1 MSTPAPIRDAAYSV
15 RQIDF
20 KKYAGLVRSLLG
32 GAIAVVVCDV
42 TGRRVWSLSRK
53 AKDTF
58 AQPLKKLNAAVP
70 DWPTTGV
77 AIRRCTL
84 SQDSSA
90 YVTSICAAD
99 KVPLGGLLVTVRH
112 GQDDESV
119 AYKKVS
125 DGMHQLARLLGDEV
139 QLIEELSRMTDELGR
154 RYEELNLIYNTEDN
168 VKYFDEGQDA
178 IRHLVKNTCEYTG
191 ASFSAVIMADKTT
204 MHAHGHRSHPLPD
217 AARLQEL
224 IGGEVYDHMA
234 FRKEVLVHNGGRRYR
249 EMLEDVPCKLLACPV
264 FDENHDVIG
273 ALFLA
278 NPETAPPFTSSDRKL
293 LQVMAHKAARIIQ
306 ANYDALTG
314 MMTRN
319 GLEYHLETALYVVRY
334 KQIAHTLLNINVDR
348 LHVVNDTC
356 GHHAGDELIRR
367 ISAKIRSQT
376 DARDVVARLGGGEFG
391 VLLVDRA
398 HESAEETAERIRAA
412 VRTLEFTW
420 DDRRFQV
427 SVSIGLAAMEPGTE
441 SVLSVLSAAEVACA
455 AAKDLGRDR
464 VQVYQTDN
472 TMLVRRKAQIHWL
485 GKLHSALREDRF
497 VLYCQPIAAVDPAND
512 HGHAE
517 VLLRLDDEQDGILPP
532 GVFLGS
538 AERYN
543 LMPAIDRWVIRNTL
557 KTLVANLPRSVLD
570 KRVWAINLSGQSL
583 SDANFMQFVLDETKR
598 AGIAPGN
605 LCFEIT
611 ETAAVAN
618 LKEAGQFIVEL
629 RKKGYKF
636 SLDDFGSGLSSFA
649 YLKALPVDYLKIDGA
664 IAREV
669 VEDAVSASMVRAIV
683 QVGVDMGL
691 ETIAEF
697 VETAEVQEKLASLG
711 VHYVQGYGVGKP
723 RPLRE
728 ELVSLTSALISDGFS
743 DTQTLSEVDEDTLGE
758 ALSLPLQSNS

>member
-1 MSTPAPIRDAAYSV
+1 MTPAGKDRGPKFCI
-15 RQIDF
+15 RQIDY
-20 KKYAGLVRSLLG
+20 KKYAALVRSLLG
-32 GAIAVVVCDV
+32 GAVAVVVCDLD
-42 TGRRVWSLSRK
+42 GHRIWSLARQSR
-53 AKDTF
+53 DVF
-58 AQPLKKLNAAVP
+58 APPLNTLNQTVP
-70 DWPTTGV
+70 DWPATGV
-77 AIRRCTL
+77 AIRRCTI
-84 SQDSSA
+84 DANVSA

-99 KVPLGGLLVTVRH
+99 KQPLGGLFVLIGH
-112 GQDDESV
+112 GQTDNV
-119 AYKKVS
+119 NYKKIS

-139 QLIEELSRMTDELGR
+139 QTLEELSRMTDELGR

-178 IRHLVKNTCEYTG
+178 IRSLVKNICEYTG
-191 ASFSAVIMADKTT
+191 ASFSAVVMAHKTT
-204 MHAHGHRSHPLPD
+204 LHVHHHRTHPLKD
-217 AARLQEL
+217 ATRLQEL
-224 IGGEVYDHMA
+224 VLGDVYDHLA

-249 EMLEDVPCKLLACPV
+249 DMLEDVECKLIGCPV
-264 FDENHDVIG
+264 LDENQDVIG
-273 ALFLA
+273 ALFLG
-278 NPETAPPFTSSDRKL
+278 NPEDSAPFTSSDRKL

-319 GLEYHLETALYVVRY
+319 GMEYHLETALYVVRY
-334 KQIAHTLLNINVDR
+334 KNIAHSVLNINVDR
-348 LHVVNDTC
+348 LHVVNDTS

-367 ISAKIRSQT
+367 IAGQIRAQLT
-376 DARDVVARLGGGEFG
+376 QCDVVARLGGGEFG

-398 HESAEETAERIRAA
+398 DESAEDTAENIRSA
-412 VRTLEFTW
+412 VRRMEFAW
-420 DDRRFQV
+420 DNRRFQV

-485 GKLHSALREDRF
+485 GKLHSALREDKF
-497 VLYCQPIAAVDPAND
+497 VLYCQPIAAADGQDAK
-512 HGHAE
+512 GHAE
-517 VLLRLDDEQDGILPP
+517 VLLRLEDEHEGILSPN
-532 GVFLGS
+532 VFLGS

-557 KTLVANLPRSVLD
+557 KTLVANLPRSLLA
-570 KRVWAINLSGQSL
+570 KHVWSINLSGQTL
-583 SDANFMQFVLDETKR
+583 SDANFMQFVLDETR
-598 AGIAPGN
+598 RSGIAPQN

-629 RKKGYKF
+629 RKQGFRF

-669 VEDAVSASMVRAIV
+669 VGDPVSASMVRAIA
-683 QVGVDMGL
+683 QVGIDMGL
-691 ETIAEF
+691 QTIAEF
-697 VETAEVQEKLASLG
+697 VETREVEAKLAQLG
-711 VHYVQGYGVGKP
+711 VHYMQGYVIGKP

-728 ELVSLTSALISDGFS
+728 QLVALTDTLRVTQHG
-743 DTQTLSEVDEDTLGE
+743 DTQTIIGMDNTELDDV
-758 ALSLPLQSNS
+758 LPLQSSS